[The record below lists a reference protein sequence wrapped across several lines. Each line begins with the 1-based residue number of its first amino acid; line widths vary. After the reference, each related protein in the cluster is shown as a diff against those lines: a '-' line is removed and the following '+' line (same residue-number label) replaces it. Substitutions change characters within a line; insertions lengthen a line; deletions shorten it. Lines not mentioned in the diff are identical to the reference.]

1 MSQGFGREVPALHI
15 QTTHR
20 EVTKYLIIIHGAE
33 GPVARL
39 FLPSHE
45 QVAELDANTQEVT
58 GMITGLVPSLGAT
71 GAEWDSS
78 LAGHSTEVRAVA
90 EVYTL
95 SL

>member
-20 EVTKYLIIIHGAE
+20 EITKYLIVIHGGE

-39 FLPSHE
+39 CLSSHQ

-58 GMITGLVPSLGAT
+58 AMITGLVPNIGAT
-71 GAEWDSS
+71 GAEWDRS
-78 LAGHSTEVRAVA
+78 LAGHSAEVRAVA

>member
-1 MSQGFGREVPALHI
+1 MSQGFGREVPARHV

-20 EVTKYLIIIHGAE
+20 SVTKYLIIIQGAE

-39 FLPSHE
+39 FLPGHE
-45 QVAELDANTQEVT
+45 QVAELDANTEEVAA
-58 GMITGLVPSLGAT
+58 MIKGLVPSTGAT
-71 GAEWDSS
+71 GAEWDRS
-78 LAGHSTEVRAVA
+78 LASDSAEVRAVA

>member
-1 MSQGFGREVPALHI
+1 MSQGFGREVPAPHVH
-15 QTTHR
+15 TTHR
-20 EVTKYLIIIHGAE
+20 EVTKYLVIIQGPE

-45 QVAELDANTQEVT
+45 QVAELDANTEEVT
-58 GMITGLVPSLGAT
+58 AMIKGLAPAAGAT
-71 GAEWDSS
+71 GAEWDRSMAADS
-78 LAGHSTEVRAVA
+78 PEVRAAA

>member
-1 MSQGFGREVPALHI
+1 MNQGFGREVPAPHV
-15 QTTHR
+15 QTIHR

-58 GMITGLVPSLGAT
+58 AMIKGLTPSTGAT
-71 GAEWDSS
+71 GAEWDRS
-78 LAGHSTEVRAVA
+78 LAGHSAEVRAVA

>member
-20 EVTKYLIIIHGAE
+20 AITKYLIVIHGAE

-39 FLPSHE
+39 CLSSYEP
-45 QVAELDANTQEVT
+45 VAELDANTQEVT
-58 GMITGLVPSLGAT
+58 TMITGLVPSLGAT
-71 GAEWDSS
+71 GAEWDRS
-78 LAGHSTEVRAVA
+78 LAGHSAEVRAVA

>member
-1 MSQGFGREVPALHI
+1 MSQGFGREVPAPHV
-15 QTTHR
+15 QRTHR

-39 FLPSHE
+39 FLPNHE
-45 QVAELDANTQEVT
+45 QVAEFDANTEEVT
-58 GMITGLVPSLGAT
+58 AMIKGLAPNTGAT
-71 GAEWDSS
+71 GAEWDKS
-78 LAGHSTEVRAVA
+78 LAGHSAEVRAAA